1 MDDEIFGAEELAG
14 EYARALLLLD
24 LAQERLMSLGESKMV
39 MDLLAMVDL
48 CSARLEELSAQV
60 AANIRAR
67 VK

>member
-1 MDDEIFGAEELAG
+1 MNDEIFGAEELAG
-14 EYARALLLLD
+14 QYARAVLLLD
-24 LAQERLMSLGESKMV
+24 LAQERLMSLGESTMV

-48 CSARLEELSAQV
+48 CGARLEELSAQV